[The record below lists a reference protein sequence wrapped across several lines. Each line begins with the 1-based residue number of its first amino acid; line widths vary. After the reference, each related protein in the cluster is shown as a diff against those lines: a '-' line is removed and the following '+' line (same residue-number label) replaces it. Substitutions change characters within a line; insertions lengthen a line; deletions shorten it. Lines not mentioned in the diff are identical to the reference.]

1 MKSDCKVA
9 TSTLSGVRS
18 IAKTVLFGSVLALT
32 LAGCKHGEENA
43 QVAGWTLIDP
53 AQRHPI
59 LVSQQPQNMS
69 VRIARGSQG
78 LSPQQRAELLGFAGR
93 SRASDAG
100 NSKLIISA
108 PSGGANEVSAMRAVH
123 EIRQVLSD
131 NGFAESSIA
140 VEAYSND
147 GDAQPPIRISYLRY
161 IAEGPNCGSWTT
173 NLASEPQNIPHPNMG
188 CANQHNL
195 AAMIANPADLLGPRS
210 ETDRSGERRDTVWD
224 KYTKGE
230 STGAQKSEEEKVKV
244 GK

>member
-1 MKSDCKVA
+1 MKSEYTMA
-9 TSTLSGVRS
+9 TSTLASARS

-32 LAGCKHGEENA
+32 LAACKHGEENA

-69 VRIARGSQG
+69 LRIARGSQG
-78 LSPQQRAELLGFAGR
+78 LSPQQRAELLGIAGR

-108 PSGGANEVSAMRAVH
+108 PSGGTNEVAAMRAVH
-123 EIRQVLSD
+123 EVRQLLSD
-131 NGFAESSIA
+131 HGFAETSIA
-140 VEAYSND
+140 VEAYSSD

-161 IAEGPNCGSWTT
+161 IAEGPNCGNWTT
-173 NLASEPQNIPHPNMG
+173 NLAVEPQNIPHPNMG

-195 AAMIANPADLLGPRS
+195 ASMVANPADLLGPRS
-210 ETDRSGERRDTVWD
+210 ETNRSGERRDVVWE
-224 KYTKGE
+224 KYIKGDT
-230 STGAQKSEEEKVKV
+230 TGAAKSEDEKVQV

>member
-108 PSGGANEVSAMRAVH
+108 PSGGANEVSAMRAVQ
-123 EIRQVLSD
+123 EIRQLLSD